1 MSRQKFNGWGD
12 ELSDEDF
19 ACALAELGRVTHK
32 LLPIE
37 RRGPPDE
44 SLRKITPW
52 SLLWSDSRIETLDIS
67 AQKAADDWRSF
78 STRAQRARLAHA
90 PIGVRLEC
98 ETAFNWL
105 WTEWPLEISK
115 SNKLDRAWN
124 TSMLSRAHLVGSV
137 SWITDD
143 SAIQTAW
150 GWPLDVGFFSDRLSL
165 ELMRRTD
172 SEADHRFRALRR
184 HVRIDAAESPVELMV
199 LPGSL
204 EASLSQPPIP
214 GDALVHTV
222 LVLGG
227 ADSSD
232 GEDLL
237 LEAVR
242 RRARADAA
250 VLLRVP
256 REGQAAWLDS
266 LTVELSHNT
275 PFDVA
280 LFKCCARHRL
290 PSPFVLGKRGAFLGA
305 QLSEVSRRVA
315 HRTFALAFDPND
327 PANRIDQ
334 DRGNR
339 ISSALRLPDFARVGG
354 ELRGLFKKIDEH
366 IDSFRWDHESDEA
379 TSLIEFFDAARE
391 VESTRAALPRYLQ
404 ANLFRV
410 STPEERVDGP
420 LMVGQRHRAEVYIG
434 PPEVGAILANTPLPE
449 GELPDTPEG
458 VLLDIH
464 WIELTWGD
472 RLHPTVPQFARV
484 RLPRKGTSE
493 NASFFFTPSEGLH
506 EYVARVLILFRG
518 RVLQTALV
526 RASVGE
532 SPAEGVVARVDVESV
547 TRTFEAIEQ
556 PGRGFD
562 VAMVFNDTVSR
573 LATMIRGGQATVL
586 PLGADI
592 SALVTNIGQVLDRY
606 ANAQDADGP
615 LDSEDTRTLLVSL
628 ASKGRLL
635 RDQLTDCD
643 PNGDFSSATRIQLV
657 SMKSDAVLPLELC
670 YEGPAPDA
678 TARLCP
684 GAAVGLRDQPTG
696 CGPLCAGPS
705 AAVICPNAFWALSKR
720 IERHSFDLAA
730 SMALQG
736 VDYAALRE
744 EEISRRAALSMSNG
758 ILWAVNERAEVNAAG
773 TIDECERALEDRFT
787 AAGTHRARTWDEWR
801 DAVTAHRPSLL
812 AIVAH
817 TDKSRNADISLVI
830 EKDAGIDLA
839 QIDEAHVRAAPDGH
853 PIVLLL
859 GCSTADE
866 SLSPFNVI
874 SRFRQKK
881 AAIIVG
887 TLGKVIGRHAA
898 RTAVAL
904 ARAVYD
910 AANRPSEPRPTF
922 GDVLLSTRRKLF
934 ASGKTMMLGVAAFGD
949 ADWKL

>member
-1 MSRQKFNGWGD
+1 MNRQWFGGWGD

-19 ACALAELGRVTHK
+19 ASALAELGRVTYTRA
-32 LLPIE
+32 PFV
-37 RRGPPDE
+37 RGASSKDSP
-44 SLRKITPW
+44 LKVTPW
-52 SLLWSDSRIETLDIS
+52 NLIWIESGIDTFGLS
-67 AQKAADDWRSF
+67 ARKAADEWRSY
-78 STRAQRARLAHA
+78 SVQAQRFRLAHE
-90 PIGVRLEC
+90 PIGVQLEC
-98 ETAFNWL
+98 ETALNML
-105 WTEWPLEISK
+105 WTEWPMHVSR
-115 SNKLDRAWN
+115 LDTPDRTWIA
-124 TSMLSRAHLVGSV
+124 SMLSRAHLVGSV

-143 SAIQTAW
+143 APIQTAW
-150 GWPLDVGFFSDRLSL
+150 GWPLDVGFFSDSLSL
-165 ELMRRTD
+165 DLMRRAD
-172 SEADHRFRALRR
+172 SEGDHRFRALRR
-184 HVRIDAAESPVELMV
+184 HARIDAAESPVELLI

-214 GDALVHTV
+214 GDTLVHTV

-256 REGQAAWLDS
+256 RERQVAWLDS

-275 PFDVA
+275 PFDAA
-280 LFKCCARHRL
+280 LFKCCARHQL

-305 QLSEVSRRVA
+305 QLSEVSRSVA
-315 HRTFALAFDPND
+315 HRTFAVAFDPNE
-327 PANRIDQ
+327 PANRIDL

-339 ISSALRLPDFARVGG
+339 ISRALRLPDAVPVGG
-354 ELRGLFKKIDEH
+354 ELRGLFNKIDEH

-404 ANLFRV
+404 AKLFRG
-410 STPEERVDGP
+410 STPEVRADGP
-420 LMVGQRHRAEVYIG
+420 LTAGQRHRAEAYIG

-458 VLLDIH
+458 VLLDVH

-472 RLHPTVPQFARV
+472 RPRPTAPQFARV

-493 NASFFFTPSEGLH
+493 KASFFFTPSEGLH

-526 RASVGE
+526 RAPVGE
-532 SPAEGVVARVDVESV
+532 NAAEGVEARVDVESV

-562 VAMVFNDTVSR
+562 VAMVFNDTVSD
-573 LATMIRGGQATVL
+573 LATMIRGGQATVM

-606 ANAQDADGP
+606 ANAQDADSP

-635 RDQLTDCD
+635 RDQIADCD
-643 PNGDFSSATRIQLV
+643 PNGDFSNATRIQLV

-696 CGPLCAGPS
+696 CGPLCTGPS

-730 SMALQG
+730 SKALQG
-736 VDYAALRE
+736 VDYGALRE

-787 AAGTHRARTWDEWR
+787 AAGTHRARTWVEWR
-801 DAVTAHRPSLL
+801 DAVTAHHPSLL

-817 TDKSRNADISLVI
+817 TDKSKNADISLVI

-839 QIDEAHVRAAPDGH
+839 QIDEPYVRAAPDGH

-904 ARAVYD
+904 AREVYD
-910 AANRPSEPRPTF
+910 AANRPGEPRATF